1 MVTPHTSSTHV
12 RNDSKGGLSTCHR
25 STRSMDPTLLGSALL
40 SRAVPLLPPATPPAG
55 SLSLSC
61 TSGTAWLG
69 FRAQSSWV
77 WSARRHLEQNCPPPP
92 NAKNVIEYSD
102 WSSREKMLSPPHSP
116 CLRPP
121 LGLRIV
127 FQQLRHVYK
136 LSLSDPL
143 LQSFP
148 GDTDRASLMINGG
161 GTGSC
166 LLPAASPP
174 WSVQISASG
183 VWFPLFLRFL

>member
-12 RNDSKGGLSTCHR
+12 RNDSKGGLSTCHH

-77 WSARRHLEQNCPPPP
+77 WSARRRLEQNCPPPP
-92 NAKNVIEYSD
+92 NAKNVVEYSD
-102 WSSREKMLSPPHSP
+102 WSSQEKMLSPPHSP
-116 CLRPP
+116 CL
-121 LGLRIV
+121 LLSVSALSFNSSAMSINSLFRI
-127 FQQLRHVYK
+127 
-136 LSLSDPL
+136 L

-174 WSVQISASG
+174 WSVQIFASG